1 MLEIECY
8 QKLKRDI
15 ELHGCIKGHF
25 LENAFQ
31 PPPLHIKSTL
41 YIDLICCAWAMLYS
55 WLRPLASPS
64 RGAWLPS
71 LSYLQRSA
79 HLRLL

>member
-31 PPPLHIKSTL
+31 PPPPPHQINVVHRPH
-41 YIDLICCAWAMLYS
+41 ML
-55 WLRPLASPS
+55 RM
-64 RGAWLPS
+64 GNVV
-71 LSYLQRSA
+71 
-79 HLRLL
+79 